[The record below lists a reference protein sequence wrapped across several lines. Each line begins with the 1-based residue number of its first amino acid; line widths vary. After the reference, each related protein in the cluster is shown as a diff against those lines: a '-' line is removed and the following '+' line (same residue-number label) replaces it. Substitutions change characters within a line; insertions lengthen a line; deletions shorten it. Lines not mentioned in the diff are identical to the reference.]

1 MQLYTSIVPSSVIN
15 SKAGE
20 DIIEQAIFLLKRA
33 EPYGGYRFTAEGLIH
48 ECSNDEAYLWVVT
61 NEDAVVVA
69 ASVVKFAQYEQLL
82 ALQIIALGG
91 FNMKY
96 WVGDLSSKFC
106 SFAAKCGASKVE
118 IVGRP
123 GWARVLAKYG
133 YKKTLVLLEVDLGEG
148 LQTAE

>member
-20 DIIEQAIFLLKRA
+20 DIIEQSIFLIRRSEKYA
-33 EPYGGYRFTAEGLIH
+33 GGRYTAEGLIY
-48 ECSNDEAYLWVVT
+48 ECANDEAFLWVVT
-61 NEDAVVVA
+61 NEDAVVIA
-69 ASVVKFAQYEQLL
+69 ASVVKFAQYEKLL

-96 WVGDLSSKFC
+96 WVEDLNSKFA
-106 SFAAKCGASKVE
+106 SFAAKCGATKME

-148 LQTAE
+148 LQTAN